1 MWFLPRW
8 SLSSSSASSRS
19 PMCPPPTC
27 LCSLFYFCCMG
38 KAPLDG
44 AYGILCQKEG
54 GGHPTCVFVPHQV
67 VHHTSHVPS
76 LLRVQDPQHSLRGPH
91 QREPLHRHQWQCGH
105 ICAGALHQQCEFGGK
120 RCWDDHIWSQ
130 RIVFIMIVF
139 FLPVALTAWTS
150 LNFCSLSFLGLH
162 SISCFSFP
170 HMSLIK
176 SFCFF

>member
-91 QREPLHRHQWQCGH
+91 QRPWVGKIPGGGHDNPSQYSCLENPMDRGPWQATVHRVTQ
-105 ICAGALHQQCEFGGK
+105 
-120 RCWDDHIWSQ
+120 SQ
-130 RIVFIMIVF
+130 TPM
-139 FLPVALTAWTS
+139 
-150 LNFCSLSFLGLH
+150 
-162 SISCFSFP
+162 
-170 HMSLIK
+170 K
-176 SFCFF
+176 